1 MLFNAAI
8 ICYADNLLLI
18 VLLFVFIIF
27 FSLFRFTDEKNWI
40 TKLKQCCLLLG
51 CCVVLAV
58 EIMRNLSTNLND
70 LFAGVELNVY
80 LCTHEREM
88 EADENQPWMIVKVL
102 NILSSS
108 SVKLNFRRVK
118 SIIFTNDTS

>member
-40 TKLKQCCLLLG
+40 TKLKQCCLLLLG

-80 LCTHEREM
+80 LCTHERDGSRRESTV
-88 EADENQPWMIVKVL
+88 DDCK
-102 NILSSS
+102 SSQYS
-108 SVKLNFRRVK
+108 LEQFG
-118 SIIFTNDTS
+118 